1 MIHYLTI
8 PEELFL
14 LTVNEKTG
22 RTASVKS
29 KKFDILLAASILM
42 DLALHHRIDTDMNYV
57 MLDNPE
63 PTGHPL
69 LDQALEIITNAP
81 VQEKITHWLLK
92 LSEKAVHFRKLLV
105 SGLIEKGLV
114 KMDKERV
121 FLGFSSKKYP
131 SLIHNEEIIEV
142 KTRVRELVFGDDLP
156 EFRDVVIISIAWYG
170 GLLNLIFSEE
180 EIAKCHSRIELL
192 AKMDLIGQAV
202 SKSMKE
208 LTLSII
214 FSIHAKEILGIK
226 SPEEKLEDLVEE
238 MKTLMH
244 IRDENDL
251 PDWLRKGAD
260 QYKKTLDFIKETGT
274 NEIVFNPKTGKYGLK
289 IWAGLR

>member
-1 MIHYLTI
+1 MTHFLII

-29 KKFDILLAASILM
+29 RKFDILLAASILM
-42 DLALHHRIDTDMNYV
+42 DLALHNRIDTDMEYV
-57 MLDNPE
+57 IPDNQE

-69 LDQALEIITNAP
+69 LDQALEMIRNSSEQKTIIY
-81 VQEKITHWLLK
+81 WLLR
-92 LSEKAVHFRKLLV
+92 LSERAVQDRKLLV
-105 SGLIEKGLV
+105 SGLIEKGLL

-131 SLIHNEEIIEV
+131 SLINDEEIIEV
-142 KTRVRELVFGDDLP
+142 KTRVRGLVFGNDLP
-156 EFRDVVIISIAWYG
+156 DFRDVIIISIAWYG

-180 EIAKCHSRIELL
+180 EIVKYRPRIEML

-202 SKSMKE
+202 SKSLKE

-214 FSIHAKEILGIK
+214 FSMHTKEILGIK
-226 SPEEKLEDLVEE
+226 SPEEKLDDLIGE
-238 MKTLMH
+238 MKALMH
-244 IRDENDL
+244 IEDENNL
-251 PDWLRKGAD
+251 PDWLRKGTI
-260 QYKKTLDFIKETGT
+260 QYQRTLNFIKETGT
-274 NEIVFNPKTGKYGLK
+274 SEIVYNPLTGKYGLK

>member
-1 MIHYLTI
+1 MTHFLTI

-29 KKFDILLAASILM
+29 RKFDILLAASILM
-42 DLALHHRIDTDMNYV
+42 DLALHNRIDTDMEYV
-57 MLDNPE
+57 IPDNQE

-69 LDQALEIITNAP
+69 LDQALEMIRNSSDQKTIIY
-81 VQEKITHWLLK
+81 WLLR
-92 LSEKAVHFRKLLV
+92 LSERAVQDRKLLV
-105 SGLIEKGLV
+105 SGLIEKGLL

-131 SLIHNEEIIEV
+131 SLVKDKEIIEV
-142 KTRVRELVFGDDLP
+142 KTRIRDLVFSTDLP
-156 EFRDVVIISIAWYG
+156 DFRDVVIISIGWYG

-180 EIAKCHSRIELL
+180 EIEKYQIRIEML

-202 SKSMKE
+202 SKSLKE

-214 FSIHAKEILGIK
+214 FSMHAKEILGIK
-226 SPEEKLEDLVEE
+226 SPEEKLEDLIGE
-238 MKTLMH
+238 MKALMH
-244 IRDENDL
+244 IEDENNL
-251 PDWLRKGAD
+251 PDWLRKGTI
-260 QYKKTLDFIKETGT
+260 QYQKTLTFIKETGT
-274 NEIVFNPKTGKYGLK
+274 SEIVYNPLTGKYGLK